1 MSFSA
6 TIFELKTG
14 KIVIR
19 DIPIIGN
26 PEFNRQINQEGSWRI
41 TVQVGDISVPKTETL
56 RAIFAP
62 WRFGCAIAWNDQ
74 YITQAGPITT
84 SQFSDTDYRI
94 QVSGGGLWT
103 ILNRRLVINPSYV
116 LAPTTATSLLNL
128 ATGDLSYGPTSL
140 LTIAKSLVSDSC
152 SRAARFNL
160 PIDYPTSTTG
170 TNVRTYPIY
179 DFAPVGQ
186 RLKELTQ
193 VENGPDVDFAP
204 YFDPAAPGYIRFQ
217 MRIGSPTLTQTGVPL
232 VWDYGTGLRSVS
244 IDSDGS
250 AMVSG
255 VFARGNGT
263 ERASLVAYDEDLT
276 LTAAG
281 WPATELVVA
290 FSSVTEGAT
299 LQGHATGAKNL
310 YRTPVE
316 MWSAV
321 VRADQIPELGTYQPG
336 TLATFNMQGHPWVP
350 DGGYQQRLLGFTQ
363 GPATNELRLILQ
375 AIEGAI

>member
-1 MSFSA
+1 MAFSA
-6 TIFELKTG
+6 TIFEIKTG

-19 DIPIIGN
+19 DIPVIGN
-26 PEFNRQINQEGSWRI
+26 PEFNRQVNQEGNWRI
-41 TVQVGDISVPKTETL
+41 TVQVDDVSVPKTETL

-74 YITQAGPITT
+74 YIAQAGPITT
-84 SQFSDTDYRI
+84 SQFSDIDRRI

-103 ILNRRLVINPSYV
+103 LLNRRLVIDPAYP
-116 LAPTTATSLLNL
+116 LAPTSSTALLNL
-128 ATGDLSYGPTSL
+128 ATGDLNYGPTSL

-152 SRAARFNL
+152 TRSGFSL
-160 PIDYPTSTTG
+160 PIDYPTSTSG
-170 TNVRTYPIY
+170 TSVRNYPIY

-193 VENGPDVDFAP
+193 VESGPDIDFAP
-204 YFDPAAPGYIRFQ
+204 YFDPSNPGYIRFQ
-217 MRIGSPTLTQTGVPL
+217 MRIGSPTLTSSGVPL

-255 VFARGNGT
+255 VFARGNGS
-263 ERASLVAYDEDLT
+263 ERASLVAYDQDLT
-276 LTAAG
+276 LVTVG
-281 WPATELVVA
+281 WPATELVVS
-290 FSSVTEGAT
+290 FSSVTDGAT

-316 MWSAV
+316 LWSAV
-321 VRADQIPELGTYQPG
+321 VRADQLPQLGTYQPG

-363 GPATNELRLILQ
+363 GPATTEVRLILQ